1 MTSSAVRAEL
11 SVMDVVACVA
21 IAAPASQSCLNVQGL
36 PVTGIAANGAMCAVE
51 NECGLRVVV
60 ETPVRP
66 VNR

>member
-1 MTSSAVRAEL
+1 MTSSAVGAEL

-21 IAAPASQSCLNVQGL
+21 ITASAAQPCLDVEGL

-51 NECGLRVVV
+51 NKCSLRVVV
-60 ETPVRP
+60 ETPLRP